1 MVTLQEAATEL
12 YRAQP
17 GDFVNRREALT
28 KQARS
33 EGDRTLAQRI
43 KAMRRPTVAAWVL
56 NTLVQEESPTLSDLL
71 TVGAQLRAAQA
82 MLDRDAMKELTARR
96 QAGERA
102 VVEEAVARFAER
114 GEKLTPV
121 TVTEVENT
129 LRAAVADPAAA
140 AAVGSG
146 QLVRALS
153 YAGFGE
159 VDLTSATAVPAEER
173 DDAASPATAPA
184 GTTPPDRAT
193 SAKSPAE
200 PGTTRAADSNEP
212 QTARVVTFPRR
223 SPADATSG
231 GETVKPVT
239 GPADAADPEADEA
252 ASSSIDTVEDDAE
265 LLAAQQALQEAQERL
280 ARASARRELTTARRD
295 IEAALHRHA
304 QAETERQAAQTTITD
319 LEDQLA
325 QARERLA
332 TATHDADAAAAD
344 LDTAR
349 KRLAAAQNTKG

>member
-71 TVGAQLRAAQA
+71 TVGAELRAAQA

-96 QAGERA
+96 QTGERA

-121 TVTEVENT
+121 TVTEIENT

-140 AAVGSG
+140 TAVGSG

-193 SAKSPAE
+193 SAE
-200 PGTTRAADSNEP
+200 TGTTRAADSNEP

-349 KRLAAAQNTKG
+349 KRLAAARNTKG